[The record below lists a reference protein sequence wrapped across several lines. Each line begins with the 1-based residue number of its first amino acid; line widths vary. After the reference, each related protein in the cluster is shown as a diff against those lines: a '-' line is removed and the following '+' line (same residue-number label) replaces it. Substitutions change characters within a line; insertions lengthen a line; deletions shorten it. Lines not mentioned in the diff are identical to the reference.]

1 MRARLSFASV
11 SSSILEAVRSV
22 QGASGQR
29 GQLRQGG
36 EGRNEDHSHSTPAPL
51 NHVEE
56 AVVLDGIE
64 QDPEISGDGWQEFK
78 KGMHVALGPPHLVL
92 IDRSVGTYTF
102 PISFAI
108 PSHVPPT
115 LKCNYGTVSWRL
127 KATVHRPGAF
137 SPKLS
142 AIREVI
148 LVASPSED
156 HRDDTDNVTI
166 ERFWEDQLQY
176 ILSLSGRVFPI
187 GGTVPLT
194 LNLLPMSKVKIFKV
208 VVQLEGKAIYLPSLI
223 TITQS
228 RQSEWTT
235 FLLFR
240 TWHAARIPI
249 GGLSFS
255 PLYLRTT
262 TRRFSRSPK

>member
-1 MRARLSFASV
+1 MRARFSFATV
-11 SSSILEAVRSV
+11 SSSILEAVRGV
-22 QGASGQR
+22 QGASGQC

-36 EGRNEDHSHSTPAPL
+36 EGTDEDHSHPPPAPL

-56 AVVLDGIE
+56 AVVLDGDE
-64 QDPEISGDGWQEFK
+64 RGPEISGDGWQEFK
-78 KGMHVALGPPHLVL
+78 KGTHVVLGPPHLVL
-92 IDRSVGTYTF
+92 IDRPVGTYTF

-115 LKCNYGTVSWRL
+115 LRCNYGSVSWRL

-142 AIREVI
+142 AMREVI

-156 HRDDTDNVTI
+156 HRDDTDNVII

-176 ILSLSGRVFPI
+176 MLSLSGRVFPI
-187 GGTVPLT
+187 GGTVSLT
-194 LNLLPMSKVKIFKV
+194 LNLLPMAKVKIFKV

-223 TITQS
+223 TITQVNRAS
-228 RQSEWTT
+228 G
-235 FLLFR
+235 LLFR

-255 PLYLRTT
+255 PLYLRMT
-262 TRRFSRSPK
+262 TRRFSRSPR